1 MFELFG
7 MYKVKRFFGRNNVKH
22 EIIGK
27 LNEVYSEFYN
37 VEQKKQPR
45 VVRIKLGDK
54 EKHFLELFSK
64 LRRQSPTKMN
74 KDAVMK
80 YHSECNYLHEI
91 YQRLNEDAKKKFMD
105 RMLCANASSLV
116 RIFGMIKKSG
126 KSFDDSEITNLITAD
141 LNKVEGKEAKEFLK
155 MNIEFIEG
163 KRKGLPKLNI

>member
-1 MFELFG
+1 MFDWFG
-7 MYKVKRFFGRNNVKH
+7 IYKAKRFFGRNNVKH

-27 LNEVYSEFYN
+27 LNEVYSEFYDF
-37 VEQKKQPR
+37 EQQPR

-64 LRRQSPTKMN
+64 LKRQSPAKMN

-116 RIFGMIKKSG
+116 RIFGMIRKSG
-126 KSFDDSEITNLITAD
+126 KSFDDTEIKNLITAD
-141 LNKVEGKEAKEFLK
+141 LNKVEGKEAREFLK
-155 MNIEFIEG
+155 INLEFIEG
-163 KRKGLPKLNI
+163 KRKGLPKLDI